1 VPFLLETRAIEL
13 GANFV
18 KAADLWQPKVAVDGK
33 IFTGQNPASAKP
45 LAEEI
50 VKALKA

>member
-1 VPFLLETRAIEL
+1 VVEL

-18 KAADLWQPKVAVDGK
+18 KANLWLPKVAVDGK
-33 IFTGQNPASAKP
+33 VFTGQNPASAKP

-50 VKALKA
+50 VKAMKV